1 MPTSQRPSRRPA
13 GRAGRPLQPKRA
25 APRQLFG
32 NGAQIMAKDAML
44 HFFFD
49 NDRVTLIT
57 SQENAQDG
65 VDH

>member
-1 MPTSQRPSRRPA
+1 
-13 GRAGRPLQPKRA
+13 
-25 APRQLFG
+25 
-32 NGAQIMAKDAML
+32 MAKDAML

-65 VDH
+65 GDH